1 MTWRDSARER
11 KLARR
16 SANVNVVSVM
26 DGAKIPRRLTHMRD
40 ALQGSSH
47 AVSAACAPLRKGRR
61 RDTPQAAHTL
71 GPLRSSAAPHTPA
84 CGP

>member
-26 DGAKIPRRLTHMRD
+26 DGAKIPRRLT
-40 ALQGSSH
+40 QT
-47 AVSAACAPLRKGRR
+47 RR
-61 RDTPQAAHTL
+61 FRCVRTPQEGTAPRHAASSTHSWTL
-71 GPLRSSAAPHTPA
+71 TV
-84 CGP
+84 

>member
-40 ALQGSSH
+40 ALRG
-47 AVSAACAPLRKGRR
+47 ALACRFRCVR
-61 RDTPQAAHTL
+61 TPQEGTAPRHAASSTHSWTL
-71 GPLRSSAAPHTPA
+71 TV
-84 CGP
+84 